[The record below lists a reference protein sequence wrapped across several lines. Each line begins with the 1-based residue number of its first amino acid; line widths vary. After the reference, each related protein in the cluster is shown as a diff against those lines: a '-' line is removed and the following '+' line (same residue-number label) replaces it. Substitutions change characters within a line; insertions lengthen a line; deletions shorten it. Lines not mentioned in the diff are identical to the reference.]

1 MMIICYNVLME
12 SFLMDIAPICLS
24 AMGGAILIISIW
36 TLLGKA
42 DILMDF
48 EHKHFQKSFLK
59 MLAKV
64 ESIFGLLISFVL
76 FFLAS
81 TILFEKPEKTS
92 LALIILGALVALY
105 LVLYI
110 IFWNKKSKK

>member
-1 MMIICYNVLME
+1 ME
-12 SFLMDIAPICLS
+12 NFLMDIAPICLS
-24 AMGGAILIISIW
+24 AMGGAILITSIW
-36 TLLGKA
+36 ALMGKA
-42 DILMDF
+42 DVLMDF

-59 MLAKV
+59 MLVKV

-92 LALIILGALVALY
+92 LALIILGVLAAFYVI
-105 LVLYI
+105 LYI
-110 IFWNKKSKK
+110 ILWNKKSKK